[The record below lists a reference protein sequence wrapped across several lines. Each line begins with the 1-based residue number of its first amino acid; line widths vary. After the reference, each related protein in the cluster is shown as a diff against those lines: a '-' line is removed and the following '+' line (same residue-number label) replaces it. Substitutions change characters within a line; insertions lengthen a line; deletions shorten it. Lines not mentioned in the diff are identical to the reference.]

1 MVCQV
6 DGWGKAY
13 LTLDIGEVFFW
24 LMFKSTFCLNI
35 SSQIYPICIF
45 SSFIKV
51 IHSYFPF
58 YFALQYVQSI
68 FQVSVSKRRIL

>member
-24 LMFKSTFCLNI
+24 LMFKSTFFKYFFSNF
-35 SSQIYPICIF
+35 PICIF
-45 SSFIKV
+45 SFFIKV